1 MELYTQILEHAGPT
15 FQFII
20 QHIIGHTT
28 EGCLFHCTGIKLSCI
43 FRNFSDLSPAGKD
56 RTGILAAILLKVY
69 FATTVSAL
77 S

>member
-28 EGCLFHCTGIKLSCI
+28 DGCLFHCTGTQI
-43 FRNFSDLSPAGKD
+43 FRILRNFSDLSLAGKD

-69 FATTVSAL
+69 FGHDFL
-77 S
+77 CP